1 MALIP
6 LEFACRDPDNAPD
19 KLIRIDALE
28 GLEVVPGLVELQLAV
43 PHLRSACAPTV
54 RCGMTSATAPP

>member
-6 LEFACRDPDNAPD
+6 LDFACRDPDNAPD

-28 GLEVVPGLVELQLAV
+28 GLEVVPGLVELQVAV
-43 PHLRSACAPTV
+43 PRLSPAMR
-54 RCGMTSATAPP
+54 